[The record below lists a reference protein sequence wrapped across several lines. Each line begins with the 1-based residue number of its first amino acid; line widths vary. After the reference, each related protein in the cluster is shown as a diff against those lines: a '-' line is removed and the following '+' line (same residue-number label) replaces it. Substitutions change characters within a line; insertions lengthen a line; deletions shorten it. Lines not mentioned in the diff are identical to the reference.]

1 MMSNLHIVLRIIL
14 LGLYH
19 LCYYAT
25 SAVAQEEEAQSYYDD
40 DSRQAINA
48 QDYNEANQISW
59 SGESQFSRSLDIRE
73 GIYII
78 SIIILIIL
86 STIGGVGWLLYLHL
100 MLRQQPFFIMKTNE
114 LQGQDLK
121 QESMQE
127 SKQESKLPTTRRYG
141 RLLCFN
147 CFFYS
152 FFLIK
157 LIPIPK
163 VHFEDETK
171 PESEKGL
178 SEEEEIEEEEP
189 KQAAPLKA
197 PVAAKYSQIQFYK
210 WKERTHLQKKHVV
223 PGKDYMQPLTRI
235 TPCLTISEY
244 NGTTFY
250 KWKEKTYSGK
260 EQALPG
266 KAVLMP
272 QRPSLS
278 TAEHEAI
285 NVHESQEKAH
295 SEKKE
300 VVPAKAKVKHTK
312 KVPK

>member
-114 LQGQDLK
+114 LQGQDLE

-127 SKQESKLPTTRRYG
+127 SKQESKLPTTR
-141 RLLCFN
+141 
-147 CFFYS
+147 S
-152 FFLIK
+152 
-157 LIPIPK
+157 IPK

-178 SEEEEIEEEEP
+178 SEEEEIEEEMEEEEKP

-197 PVAAKYSQIQFYK
+197 PIAAKYSQIQFYK

-272 QRPSLS
+272 PSPTLS

-285 NVHESQEKAH
+285 NVHQSQEKAH